1 VGLEKLVNLV
11 VLVVVE
17 TIQVSPNLV
26 ETEHHHPVAPLFQ
39 IKDILVEQALRGQ
52 IMVLVVAAA
61 QVLLVQMDLTQMVE
75 MAEQENKILL
85 QELHYP

>member
-1 VGLEKLVNLV
+1 VGLVKLVNLV

-17 TIQVSPNLV
+17 TIQVSPNLM
-26 ETEHHHPVAPLFQ
+26 ETDNHHTVAPLFQ
-39 IKDILVEQALRGQ
+39 IKDILVDQAILQRT
-52 IMVLVVAAA
+52 MVLVVAVVP
-61 QVLLVQMDLTQMVE
+61 VLLVLRDLHLMGE